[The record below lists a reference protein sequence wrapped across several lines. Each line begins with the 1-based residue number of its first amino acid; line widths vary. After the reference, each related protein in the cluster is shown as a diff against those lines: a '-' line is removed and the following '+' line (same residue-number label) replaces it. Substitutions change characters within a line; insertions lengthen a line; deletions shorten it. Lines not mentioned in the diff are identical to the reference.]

1 MPYRSVLRP
10 GLFAGQTIVVTG
22 GGSGIGEATATRLVR
37 DGAHVMICGRTEE
50 KLAGAVD
57 RMQAA
62 AAEAAAAGPNLV
74 VCRRQVAPAR
84 KVPNLVGIPIVIV
97 TGEASYHAAYDHCT
111 SAYLTQ
117 AGVANDHMRL
127 EAKGIRGNGHGMP
140 GEKNNLVVAG
150 AIKDWLRSK
159 GL

>member
-1 MPYRSVLRP
+1 MSDQRRSSDWKSRLRAKVAAAAAAARRRQAARASASIFALLPSDVLR
-10 GLFAGQTIVVTG
+10 V
-22 GGSGIGEATATRLVR
+22 S
-37 DGAHVMICGRTEE
+37 
-50 KLAGAVD
+50 
-57 RMQAA
+57 A

-84 KVPNLVGIPIVIV
+84 KLPNLAGIPIVIV

-127 EAKGIRGNGHGMP
+127 EAKGIHGNGDGMP
-140 GEKNNLVVAG
+140 GEKNNLVIAG